1 MEKAVESLE
10 IMFQKAEADIEY
22 LSRKLDF
29 QLQSE
34 DSLKDENNPIRLLK
48 KIEEVKSEFSSIA
61 NDMSEIQKAQ
71 KEATDYFRSQ
81 LLTLTQMLEKLGGLV
96 GETPDL
102 EDTTLAQFEELSQLL
117 GVSKSSLLPA
127 SYHHENSSPQGN
139 EQEETCSSSNAEEE
153 PTPVEGKP
161 SDLKSQNKIEM
172 ISVSAYDKRKSSP
185 EFIEINTDEFMSVSD
200 LVRGRVKLED
210 LNRTYRLLW
219 QHFKEEGNKA
229 PLTQKEMNNMGLRVS
244 GATGEA
250 KLKILRS
257 LKLCEISRAGDV
269 KLT

>member
-139 EQEETCSSSNAEEE
+139 EQEETCSSSNAEE
-153 PTPVEGKP
+153 PIPVEGKP
-161 SDLKSQNKIEM
+161 SDLKIEV

-229 PLTQKEMNNMGLRVS
+229 LLTQKEMNNMGLRVS